1 MASTSWRCV
10 CEPRHRPARDPRRD
24 DDDERD
30 MASSLGVHSVGHA
43 AAPHDGSGG
52 LLPKSPRTCGTVS
65 ATVPEQ
71 LVFHGAVF
79 ALSASGTNQGEL
91 QKLIERHGGSVS
103 RTVHKKVDVLVVS
116 QKAMQRNTQHVRKA
130 RDKFGIPL
138 VLPNF
143 VHESLSHGE
152 WLATE
157 DYAPSVASTASAS
170 ASNAATKFKWR
181 RAIRQ
186 ALRAAPEQTLQLKS
200 LRQQVLAEFGGDAW
214 ASLAGADAKRLF
226 RKKLKKVDGLILDGK
241 VVRLMYL
248 C

>member
-1 MASTSWRCV
+1 MPS
-10 CEPRHRPARDPRRD
+10 PALSALSVSLKSDKSPTFTFQPFSGWGNTDPPPF
-24 DDDERD
+24 
-30 MASSLGVHSVGHA
+30 SLGGPPVDDSADTA
-43 AAPHDGSGG
+43 ARQNGKFFDGG
-52 LLPKSPRTCGTVS
+52 SPTW
-65 ATVPEQ
+65 
-71 LVFHGAVF
+71 LFHGAVF

-186 ALRAAPEQTLQLKS
+186 ALRAAPEQTLQLKP